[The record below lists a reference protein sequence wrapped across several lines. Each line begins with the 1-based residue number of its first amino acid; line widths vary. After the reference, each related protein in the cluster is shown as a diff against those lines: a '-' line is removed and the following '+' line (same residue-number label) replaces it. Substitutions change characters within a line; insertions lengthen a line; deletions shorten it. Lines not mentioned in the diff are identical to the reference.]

1 MPIPAC
7 FCAIHSA
14 EDAVAAFI
22 SSAKEYGYDD
32 ARMTKIK
39 DHVAK
44 ATVSLLAQKISGIL
58 RIGRYQVAVALN
70 PKTQA
75 LAARYIAD
83 GQTHCNEALT
93 KLPHFHDE
101 QEKIL
106 PDFYDELAN
115 MFGDVTELK
124 TAVRIGQEARAT
136 VFYASRT
143 GYPTGLD
150 EPNEPLARECHLTLG
165 LIWAAIDTKQNGA
178 EKIPLIELALQ
189 TANIVIAE
197 LKRR

>member
-1 MPIPAC
+1 MDYEIFDAEMPIPAC

-32 ARMTKIK
+32 ARMTNIK

-44 ATVSLLAQKISGIL
+44 ATVSLLAQKIPGIL

-93 KLPHFHDE
+93 KLRTSAMNKRKYCQISTTNWP
-101 QEKIL
+101 ICL
-106 PDFYDELAN
+106 
-115 MFGDVTELK
+115 VTL
-124 TAVRIGQEARAT
+124 
-136 VFYASRT
+136 
-143 GYPTGLD
+143 L
-150 EPNEPLARECHLTLG
+150 N
-165 LIWAAIDTKQNGA
+165 
-178 EKIPLIELALQ
+178 
-189 TANIVIAE
+189 
-197 LKRR
+197 